1 MLSLFEPP
9 LTLPRTRTVAQ
20 KTAYRLLAQ
29 PEEALTNVFNERQN
43 KKVGE
48 TKRQTQQKLDVNFTV
63 YKKTGYQRRRGK

>member
-9 LTLPRTRTVAQ
+9 LTLPRTRTVVQ

-48 TKRQTQQKLDVNFTV
+48 NETANTAETRRQLYCVQ
-63 YKKTGYQRRRGK
+63 KTGYQRRREK